1 MITRIILRSY
11 FLKKR
16 KMKKTAKTLIDERI
30 IKEAKR
36 MLKESSLSIEQIAR
50 ELRFSSIDVFSRFF
64 KRVAGVSP
72 SKSRK

>member
-1 MITRIILRSY
+1 
-11 FLKKR
+11 
-16 KMKKTAKTLIDERI
+16 MKKTAKTLIDERI

-50 ELRFSSIDVFSRFF
+50 ELRFSSIESFSRFF
-64 KRVAGVSP
+64 KRVAGISP

>member
-50 ELRFSSIDVFSRFF
+50 ELRFSSIDVFQDSL
-64 KRVAGVSP
+64 KELQV
-72 SKSRK
+72 